1 MSSLAT
7 RTSVEF
13 NRLLPLRLDP
23 LFDAPMLVKRA
34 FQASMIPWNQRDPTF
49 RDPSKRREGD
59 ETISRENRRVAAISW
74 SSTGSEGNG
83 EDLPPPKPSRVPATY
98 VGIGGSAGKSVP
110 SASSEQS
117 LSGPTTEVL
126 AQLMRDNE
134 TRADAGHYT
143 SPASAFNRFT
153 VEFSHT
159 KEPNKP
165 SREHM
170 EPERRMLEWKLR
182 QRQQEEDSRW
192 LAEEESHLVKHLV
205 RNASNFSSSSSPS
218 DILGNNQYST
228 DSSNCT
234 CELVC
239 AIAN

>member
-7 RTSVEF
+7 CASVSEI
-13 NRLLPLRLDP
+13 L
-23 LFDAPMLVKRA
+23 MEE
-34 FQASMIPWNQRDPTF
+34 Q
-49 RDPSKRREGD
+49 REGD
-59 ETISRENRRVAAISW
+59 KTISRENRRVAAISW

-153 VEFSHT
+153 VEFSH
-159 KEPNKP
+159 N
-165 SREHM
+165 
-170 EPERRMLEWKLR
+170 
-182 QRQQEEDSRW
+182 
-192 LAEEESHLVKHLV
+192 
-205 RNASNFSSSSSPS
+205 SSSNSNPASPQHKS
-218 DILGNNQYST
+218 KT
-228 DSSNCT
+228 
-234 CELVC
+234 
-239 AIAN
+239 